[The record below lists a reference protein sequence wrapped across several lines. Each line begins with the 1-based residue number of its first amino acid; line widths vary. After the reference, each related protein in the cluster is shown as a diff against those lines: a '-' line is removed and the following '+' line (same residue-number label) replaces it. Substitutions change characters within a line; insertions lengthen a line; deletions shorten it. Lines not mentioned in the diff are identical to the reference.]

1 MHARGSFDL
10 HTSLMNKDRYGNEI
24 MKLKDF
30 EEGTHLGT
38 VGFWLNFPLPCCFL
52 KIRYANAPCLMVFV
66 GWCRYTTA
74 AFDFGRSGSGLRILW
89 GSMGST

>member
-30 EEGTHLGT
+30 EEGTHLGI
-38 VGFWLNFPLPCCFL
+38 VGFWLKFSIAMLLSEDSVCQRPLPYGF
-52 KIRYANAPCLMVFV
+52 
-66 GWCRYTTA
+66 CRLVQIHH
-74 AFDFGRSGSGLRILW
+74 SCV
-89 GSMGST
+89 